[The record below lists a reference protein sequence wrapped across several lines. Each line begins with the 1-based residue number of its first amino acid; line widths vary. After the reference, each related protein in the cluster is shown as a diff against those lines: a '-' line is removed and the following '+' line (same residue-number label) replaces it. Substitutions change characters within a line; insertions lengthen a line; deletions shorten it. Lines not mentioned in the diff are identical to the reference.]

1 MTALVAPTHG
11 GTDLA
16 SWNAATS
23 VVAQAGAISQNVSID
38 AADLVG
44 MNYLRFRSDDGNGGV
59 RWSETVYLPDV
70 EVLASIPPTVLYV
83 ATRETTPSTATLAAS
98 LLDAG
103 TAAVNAQADL
113 FVLYAETSNG
123 VAGATAVAVASDV
136 SEGDTTATLAGLLP
150 DRVYWAQFVA
160 VNAGNDTGVSDLF
173 SFRTA
178 PDEVGGGAV
187 SLVNGW
193 YCDSWATATAET
205 VDNLLRGVLGTE
217 TTGSRAS
224 VGSVGYL
231 TDGIVSE
238 SKYWGP
244 ARGTSVEFELG
255 GAFSLSEFRI
265 YQYSTDTSGR
275 RTISIA
281 SLEWRDEAGEWH
293 RIPGSQLEFDTGSY
307 NCAFLTPADGSPYLA
322 VGATAFRFTQ
332 GDGGSPDTHYIREM
346 ELFGEPSGGCRVLTV
361 DAASWSG
368 GTLSAT
374 VSRPVTNAVGTI
386 YAVSGAAYHGTNET
400 AWAAD
405 GGTAASFGVLVENQA
420 AASGTFAPATGAV
433 YVRFYEADTNG
444 NVVAWSDTIPADSA
458 AVRVVDAGVVADG
471 DTATFPIRVVS
482 AGTGTLSVKVL
493 LADDPDFTNAT
504 EIAVSN
510 PAVGDFAVTT
520 DVEPGATYWYR
531 VVAETTGGGYDET
544 PAASFTTRAGSVLA
558 STVSVNT
565 YLTRYAILRGTLD
578 TLGAGVTTLEI
589 LTGDSASSLSVYDT
603 MVLDRPGAFA
613 YPGTFTGP
621 PRTIYFRFHA
631 VNVSPGGETW
641 ESWSSTSSFSTSDNV
656 TYTWKK
662 SVTEGAW
669 NDPDN
674 WTPNVDYECTGYPD
688 YSGAGVDFP
697 NGTVATVSVPGK
709 YRFGS
714 WSIARSDIDVTFVG
728 DGPAVSGLGS
738 SNDNISGGTFKNSH
752 WTFSGVSLKEKDGIN
767 FGDPNSPGS
776 CYNSTLRFT
785 DGATASIGNVV
796 WAVGSNVWIVVEGGS
811 VLECRSNGPALE
823 VKDGGI
829 RLDGGT
835 ITAGRIWTDF
845 NWSSTTNQAILVS
858 GAAPRIALT
867 GVFSNSSDAGDQNLQ
882 NADTSF
888 LFSVPENGWR
898 NPVIE
903 SENEAS
909 MFAAMNGT
917 PAADYVIAIDPASPI
932 FQTGHTCTVT
942 LVAWKGG
949 IDTGHVRL
957 VDPPKG
963 ATTPERSCSS
973 SRLRG
978 GRPRSAGARLRSAND
993 TFPGFPR

>member
-1 MTALVAPTHG
+1 MTFL
-11 GTDLA
+11 
-16 SWNAATS
+16 
-23 VVAQAGAISQNVSID
+23 
-38 AADLVG
+38 
-44 MNYLRFRSDDGNGGV
+44 
-59 RWSETVYLPDV
+59 
-70 EVLASIPPTVLYV
+70 
-83 ATRETTPSTATLAAS
+83 LAAS
-98 LLDAG
+98 LFFTGPAPMEMPR
-103 TAAVNAQADL
+103 AQAFLVKERANRRERATMRLEDRFDKTDL
-113 FVLYAETSNG
+113 WISRSVDGMWRDADGREFML
-123 VAGATAVAVASDV
+123 ATLGTIAPPLTGDRAVTRSDYVASC
-136 SEGDTTATLAGLLP
+136 APLLRKD
-150 DRVYWAQFVA
+150 DRELFVA
-160 VNAGNDTGVSDLF
+160 VDKLSPIPPSEEFARPHQT
-173 SFRTA
+173 
-178 PDEVGGGAV
+178 P
-187 SLVNGW
+187 
-193 YCDSWATATAET
+193 
-205 VDNLLRGVLGTE
+205 RG
-217 TTGSRAS
+217 
-224 VGSVGYL
+224 Y
-231 TDGIVSE
+231 
-238 SKYWGP
+238 
-244 ARGTSVEFELG
+244 
-255 GAFSLSEFRI
+255 
-265 YQYSTDTSGR
+265 
-275 RTISIA
+275 
-281 SLEWRDEAGEWH
+281 RDV
-293 RIPGSQLEFDTGSY
+293 RY
-307 NCAFLTPADGSPYLA
+307 
-322 VGATAFRFTQ
+322 
-332 GDGGSPDTHYIREM
+332 
-346 ELFGEPSGGCRVLTV
+346 
-361 DAASWSG
+361 
-368 GTLSAT
+368 
-374 VSRPVTNAVGTI
+374 
-386 YAVSGAAYHGTNET
+386 YHGTNET

-405 GGTAASFGVLVENQA
+405 GGAAASFGALAADQA
-420 AASGTFAPATGAV
+420 TATGTFAPAAGAL

-444 NVVAWSDTIPADSA
+444 AVVAWSDTIPADSA
-458 AVRVVDAGVVADG
+458 AVRVVDAGVRADG

-504 EIAVSN
+504 EIAVSS

-520 DVEPGATYWYR
+520 NVTPGATYWYR
-531 VVAETTGGGYDET
+531 VVAETTDGGFDET

-558 STVSVNT
+558 GSVSYNA
-565 YLTRYAILRGTLD
+565 YATRYAILRGTLD

-613 YPGTFTGP
+613 YPGTFTGL

-641 ESWSSTSSFSTSDNV
+641 ESWSSTGSFATSDNV
-656 TYTWKK
+656 GYTWKK
-662 SVTEGAW
+662 AVTEGAW

-674 WTPNVDYECTGYPD
+674 WTPSVDYECTGYPD

-714 WSIARSDIDVTFVG
+714 WSFARSNVDVTFVG
-728 DGPAVSGLGS
+728 DGPTVSGLGS
-738 SNDNISGGTFKNSH
+738 SNDNISGGEFKNSN

-767 FGDPNSPGS
+767 FGDPSKPGS
-776 CYNSTLRFT
+776 CYNLTLRFT

-963 ATTPERSCSS
+963 ATIFYTYGWPSVLTEPANAGDAPTGVRAT
-973 SRLRG
+973 LRG
-978 GRPRSAGARLRSAND
+978 YAGTLLLIK
-993 TFPGFPR
+993 